1 MTRYLI
7 RRLILLAL
15 TLLLTSMLIFTLT
28 QLLPGD
34 IARIVLGRDASE
46 TALQEFRVAN
56 GLDQPIPMQYVTWLT
71 SFLRNDSDDAWGKS
85 YDRGNFAVRPHVMTR
100 LENSLRLAIYTL
112 LMAVPLAILLGVI
125 AALYREKWLDSLIS
139 IMTLSVV
146 GLPEFVTAIVLITIF
161 AQPGGTFP
169 SISHVRPDMA
179 LGDWL
184 NILTLPA
191 LTATFV
197 LLAYITRMTRAG
209 VIDELNKPYVRTA
222 ILKGLPPRVVIFK
235 HVLRNA
241 LLPTITVIA
250 ISMGWLIGGLVVI
263 EQVFDYPGLGK
274 ELVQAVKSKNIPLIQ
289 ALVLLMVFFY
299 AFANLIADLLYG
311 LLNPRIRYD

>member
-15 TLLLTSMLIFTLT
+15 TLLLTSMFIFALT

-34 IARIVLGRDASE
+34 IARLVLGRDASPV
-46 TALQEFRVAN
+46 ALQEFRVAN

-71 SFLRNDSDDAWGKS
+71 NFLQGDWGNS
-85 YDRGNFAVRPHVMTR
+85 YDRGNFEILPHVMTR
-100 LENSLRLAIYTL
+100 LENSLRLAVYTL
-112 LMAVPLAILLGVI
+112 LLAVPLAILLGVI
-125 AALYREKWLDSLIS
+125 AALRRDGLLDSLIS
-139 IMTLSVV
+139 IVTLAVV
-146 GLPEFVTAIVLITIF
+146 GLPEFVTAIILINVL
-161 AQPGGTFP
+161 GGAGSPFSSTAFV
-169 SISHVRPDMA
+169 SSNMA
-179 LGDWL
+179 FEDWIR
-184 NILTLPA
+184 ILTLPA

-209 VIDELNKPYVRTA
+209 MIDELNKAYVRTA

-263 EQVFDYPGLGK
+263 EQVFNYPGIGR
-274 ELVQAVKSKNIPLIQ
+274 ELIQAVKSKNIPLIQ
-289 ALVLLMVFFY
+289 ALVLLTVFFY
-299 AFANLIADLLYG
+299 AFANLLADLVYG
-311 LLNPRIRYD
+311 MLNPRIRFE

>member
-7 RRLILLAL
+7 RRLILLVL
-15 TLLLTSMLIFTLT
+15 TLLLTSMIIFALT

-34 IARIVLGRDASE
+34 VARLILGRDAST
-46 TALQEFRVAN
+46 TALEEFRVAN

-71 SFLRNDSDDAWGKS
+71 NFLRGDWGNS
-85 YDRGNFAVRPHVMTR
+85 YDRGNFEILPHVMTR
-100 LENSLRLAIYTL
+100 LENSLRLALYTL
-112 LMAVPLAILLGVI
+112 LLAVPTAILLGVI
-125 AALYREKWLDSLIS
+125 AALRRDGLLDSLIS
-139 IMTLSVV
+139 IITLAVV
-146 GLPEFVTAIVLITIF
+146 GLPEFVTAIILINVLGQAGSPFSST
-161 AQPGGTFP
+161 
-169 SISHVRPDMA
+169 SLVSSDMA
-179 LGDWL
+179 FEDWIR
-184 NILTLPA
+184 ILTLPA

-209 VIDELNKPYVRTA
+209 VIDELNKQYVRTA

-263 EQVFDYPGLGK
+263 EQVFNYPGLGR

-289 ALVLLMVFFY
+289 ALVLLTVFFY

-311 LLNPRIRYD
+311 MLNPRIRFE

>member
-7 RRLILLAL
+7 RRLILLVL
-15 TLLLTSMLIFTLT
+15 TLLLTSMIIFALT

-34 IARIVLGRDASE
+34 VARLILGRDASP
-46 TALQEFRVAN
+46 TALEEFRVAN

-71 SFLRNDSDDAWGKS
+71 NFLRGDWGNS
-85 YDRGNFAVRPHVMTR
+85 YDRGNFEILPHVMTR
-100 LENSLRLAIYTL
+100 LENSLRLALYTL
-112 LMAVPLAILLGVI
+112 LLAVPTAILLGVI
-125 AALYREKWLDSLIS
+125 AALRRDGLLDSLIS
-139 IMTLSVV
+139 IITLAVV
-146 GLPEFVTAIVLITIF
+146 GLPEFVTAIILINVLAGAGSPFSST
-161 AQPGGTFP
+161 
-169 SISHVRPDMA
+169 SLVSSDMA
-179 LGDWL
+179 FEDWIR
-184 NILTLPA
+184 ILTLPA

-209 VIDELNKPYVRTA
+209 VIDELNKQYVRTA

-263 EQVFDYPGLGK
+263 EQVFNYPGLGR

-289 ALVLLMVFFY
+289 ALVLLTVFFY

-311 LLNPRIRYD
+311 MLNPRIRFE

>member
-7 RRLILLAL
+7 RRLILLAF
-15 TLLLTSMLIFTLT
+15 TLLVTSIIIFALT

-34 IARIVLGRDASE
+34 IARLILGRDASPV
-46 TALQEFRVAN
+46 ALEEFRVAN
-56 GLDQPIPMQYVTWLT
+56 GLDQPIPMQYVSWLT
-71 SFLRNDSDDAWGKS
+71 NFLRGDWGNS
-85 YDRGNFAVRPHVMTR
+85 YDRGNFEIYPHVMTR

-112 LMAVPLAILLGVI
+112 LIAVPTAILLGII
-125 AALYREKWLDSLIS
+125 AALRRDGLLDSLIS
-139 IMTLSVV
+139 IGTLAVV
-146 GLPEFVTAIVLITIF
+146 GLPEFVTAIILINVL
-161 AQPGGTFP
+161 GGAGSPFSSTALV
-169 SISHVRPDMA
+169 SSDMA
-179 LGDWL
+179 FSDWIR
-184 NILTLPA
+184 ILTLPA

-209 VIDELNKPYVRTA
+209 VIDEMNKQYVRTA

-250 ISMGWLIGGLVVI
+250 ISTGWLIGGLVVV
-263 EQVFDYPGLGK
+263 EQVFNYPGLGR

-289 ALVLLMVFFY
+289 ALVIITVFFY
-299 AFANLIADLLYG
+299 AFSNLLADLVYG
-311 LLNPRIRYD
+311 LLNPRIRYE